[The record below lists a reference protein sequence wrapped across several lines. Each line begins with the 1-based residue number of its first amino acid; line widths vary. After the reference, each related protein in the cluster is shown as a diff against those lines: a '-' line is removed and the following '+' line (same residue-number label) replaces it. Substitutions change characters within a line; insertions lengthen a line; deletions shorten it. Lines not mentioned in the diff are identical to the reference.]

1 MVKSESLKRL
11 PISRL
16 FPNMVTLLGLCAGLS
31 AIRFALNDRWELA
44 VTFIVIAAFIDGL
57 DGRLA
62 RLLNSTSKF
71 GAELDSLTDF
81 VNFGVTPAII
91 LYLWKVDELGIR
103 GLGWALA
110 LLFIIC
116 MAIRLARFNT
126 MSSNIKKPEWAER
139 FFTGIPAPS
148 GAGMSILPMIVSF
161 QIGEGFWTRPEFV
174 AVYMAVIALLVVST
188 LPTFSGKKIHIR
200 HEFATLA
207 LVLAGV
213 VFIALLIE
221 PWITLSLMGIFYVLS
236 FPFSI
241 VYYMKLKRDNPSDD
255 FPEDNNGDIP
265 GDYV

>member
-1 MVKSESLKRL
+1 MVKSPSLKRL

-31 AIRFALNDRWELA
+31 AIRFALNERWELS

-62 RLLNSTSKF
+62 RLLKSTSKF

-91 LYLWKVDELGIR
+91 VYLWKVDELHIR
-103 GLGWALA
+103 GMGWALT

-126 MSSNIKKPEWAER
+126 MSENINRPSWADR
-139 FFTGIPAPS
+139 FFTGVPAPS
-148 GAGMSILPMIVSF
+148 GAGLLILPMILSF
-161 QIGEGFWTRPEFV
+161 QFGTGIWTQPAFV
-174 AVYMAVIALLVVST
+174 ATYMAVIALLLVSR

-207 LVLAGV
+207 LVAAGV
-213 VFIALLIE
+213 MFIALLME
-221 PWITLSLMGIFYVLS
+221 PWVTLPIMGFLYVSS
-236 FPFSI
+236 FPFS
-241 VYYMKLKRDNPSDD
+241 VWYYLKLKRHGLTEEPIDEVSVD
-255 FPEDNNGDIP
+255 EI
-265 GDYV
+265 

>member
-1 MVKSESLKRL
+1 MVKSGSLKHL

-62 RLLNSTSKF
+62 RLLKSTSKF

-91 LYLWKVDELGIR
+91 LYLWKVDELHIR

-126 MSSNIKKPEWAER
+126 MAEDVERPKWADR
-139 FFTGIPAPS
+139 FFTGVPAPA
-148 GAGMSILPMIVSF
+148 GAGLLLLPMILSF
-161 QIGEGFWTRPEFV
+161 QCGEGLWTKPEFV
-174 AVYMAVIALLVVST
+174 STYMAIIALLLVST
-188 LPTFSGKKIHIR
+188 LPTFSGKKIRIR
-200 HEFATLA
+200 HEFVS
-207 LVLAGV
+207 LVLVIAGV
-213 VFIALLIE
+213 MFIALLIE
-221 PWITLSLMGIFYVLS
+221 PWITLPVMGIAYVSS
-236 FPFSI
+236 FPFS
-241 VYYMKLKRDNPSDD
+241 VWYYFKLKRGNNIPEEYIDD
-255 FPEDNNGDIP
+255 GSQDDI
-265 GDYV
+265 